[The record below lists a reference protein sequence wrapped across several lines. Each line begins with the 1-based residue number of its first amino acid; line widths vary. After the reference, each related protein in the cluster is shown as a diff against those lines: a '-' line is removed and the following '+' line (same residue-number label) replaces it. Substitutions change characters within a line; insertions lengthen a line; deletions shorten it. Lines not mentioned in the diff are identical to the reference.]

1 MNKAG
6 LAFEKEKDL
15 PVIYDGIKLD
25 IGFRC
30 NLLVENSV
38 IVECKAVKEI
48 SSIDKAQL
56 LNYLKICNLKIGFLI
71 NFNVLVLKDGIT
83 RLIN

>member
-1 MNKAG
+1 LNKAG

-30 NLLVENSV
+30 DFLVENSV

-56 LNYLKICNLKIGFLI
+56 FKNL
-71 NFNVLVLKDGIT
+71 
-83 RLIN
+83 